1 MELLLGLKPVCVLD
15 NSTAEGQHHT
25 VVVDYTS
32 NVFQMVQPG
41 KHPEASAAFSMTL
54 IHSEE

>member
-41 KHPEASAAFSMTL
+41 KHPESIQL
-54 IHSEE
+54 QLHSV